1 MKNKINLGTKF
12 IAFLA
17 LFMFSIL
24 AINVSAKAGQM
35 KMHAI
40 YVDRGDAIVIESNGH
55 FMLVDSGISQTS
67 EKVLAYLKSL
77 NIPDKK
83 IDYVI
88 STHPDGDHVGGF
100 PAVFKE
106 YEIGQVIYSPC
117 TKPSKDYLSFIKTV
131 KEKDCPFRIPV
142 EGEKFKLGDATVEV
156 VYDGSQGSTYNEAS
170 IVMRVTCDNK
180 SILLTGD
187 LPSTMENE
195 LLKQGYNFKADVLK
209 IGHHGA
215 AASSCANF
223 LDAVAPQYAVVS
235 CGTPDICEFPKES
248 VLQRLARR
256 FIKLYRTADA
266 NVVINFNNG
275 VISTVVPKYTTTW
288 DSTIIQVRNS

>member
-100 PAVFKE
+100 PAVFKA
-106 YEIGQVIYSPC
+106 
-117 TKPSKDYLSFIKTV
+117 F
-131 KEKDCPFRIPV
+131 
-142 EGEKFKLGDATVEV
+142 
-156 VYDGSQGSTYNEAS
+156 
-170 IVMRVTCDNK
+170 M
-180 SILLTGD
+180 
-187 LPSTMENE
+187 
-195 LLKQGYNFKADVLK
+195 
-209 IGHHGA
+209 
-215 AASSCANF
+215 
-223 LDAVAPQYAVVS
+223 
-235 CGTPDICEFPKES
+235 
-248 VLQRLARR
+248 
-256 FIKLYRTADA
+256 
-266 NVVINFNNG
+266 
-275 VISTVVPKYTTTW
+275 
-288 DSTIIQVRNS
+288 

>member
-77 NIPDKK
+77 NIPNKK

-117 TKPSKDYLSFIKTV
+117 TKPSKEYLSFIKTV
-131 KEKDCPFRIPV
+131 KEKNSNWAMQLWKWFM
-142 EGEKFKLGDATVEV
+142 TVHKV
-156 VYDGSQGSTYNEAS
+156 QPIMKPA
-170 IVMRVTCDNK
+170 
-180 SILLTGD
+180 LL
-187 LPSTMENE
+187 
-195 LLKQGYNFKADVLK
+195 
-209 IGHHGA
+209 
-215 AASSCANF
+215 C
-223 LDAVAPQYAVVS
+223 VS
-235 CGTPDICEFPKES
+235 HAITSLFS
-248 VLQRLARR
+248 
-256 FIKLYRTADA
+256 
-266 NVVINFNNG
+266 
-275 VISTVVPKYTTTW
+275 
-288 DSTIIQVRNS
+288 

>member
-77 NIPDKK
+77 NIPNKK

-106 YEIGQVIYSPC
+106 YEIGQVIY
-117 TKPSKDYLSFIKTV
+117 
-131 KEKDCPFRIPV
+131 
-142 EGEKFKLGDATVEV
+142 
-156 VYDGSQGSTYNEAS
+156 
-170 IVMRVTCDNK
+170 
-180 SILLTGD
+180 
-187 LPSTMENE
+187 
-195 LLKQGYNFKADVLK
+195 
-209 IGHHGA
+209 
-215 AASSCANF
+215 
-223 LDAVAPQYAVVS
+223 
-235 CGTPDICEFPKES
+235 
-248 VLQRLARR
+248 
-256 FIKLYRTADA
+256 
-266 NVVINFNNG
+266 
-275 VISTVVPKYTTTW
+275 
-288 DSTIIQVRNS
+288 

>member
-215 AASSCANF
+215 ASSCANF
-223 LDAVAPQYAVVS
+223 LDAVAPQYAVVFLRNS
-235 CGTPDICEFPKES
+235 DICEFLRNQYFKDLQD
-248 VLQRLARR
+248 VLSNYIELRMLMP
-256 FIKLYRTADA
+256 
-266 NVVINFNNG
+266 VINFNNG
-275 VISTVVPKYTTTW
+275 VISTSIKKILFVSIKKRY
-288 DSTIIQVRNS
+288 DYIE

>member
-156 VYDGSQGSTYNEAS
+156 IYDGSQGSTYNEAS
-170 IVMRVTCDNK
+170 IVMR
-180 SILLTGD
+180 
-187 LPSTMENE
+187 
-195 LLKQGYNFKADVLK
+195 
-209 IGHHGA
+209 
-215 AASSCANF
+215 
-223 LDAVAPQYAVVS
+223 
-235 CGTPDICEFPKES
+235 
-248 VLQRLARR
+248 
-256 FIKLYRTADA
+256 
-266 NVVINFNNG
+266 
-275 VISTVVPKYTTTW
+275 
-288 DSTIIQVRNS
+288 